1 MQHPLTLGRAS
12 GGRNIMSGVSIR
24 RQIRLKIRRQIQI
37 NRGDKYNSTNSNH
50 LRLISH
56 PSNKFRTV
64 PGSKCNISFSFVSI
78 HIYAY
83 VRLGFWTIEEDWLSM
98 TQLIKVGFFYS
109 LINPCAT
116 LMVSYH
122 LLLPRHWIMND
133 GQQCIRRGSTS
144 LALKNF
150 AIIYIVLNAVVK
162 DSPKSPTQTLS

>member
-37 NRGDKYNSTNSNH
+37 NRGDKYNSTICGSYPNS
-50 LRLISH
+50 
-56 PSNKFRTV
+56 SNKFRTV
-64 PGSKCNISFSFVSI
+64 PGSKCNILFSFVSI
-78 HIYAY
+78 HIYEY

-122 LLLPRHWIMND
+122 LLLPPHWIMND
-133 GQQCIRRGSTS
+133 SQQCIRRGSTS

-162 DSPKSPTQTLS
+162 DSQKSPTQILS